1 VRTRLPSWVTLD
13 RWLVGGALLV
23 LVLLAALVLNVVNT
37 RRQQQIARLVSHTN
51 ELLDAIAETRTDILL
66 LASADQTF
74 LLTNTEDD
82 LRRLVPLTSRATD
95 AGRRIVELGRGDP
108 RQEARIPQVLAR
120 LQALSEYYVSAVD
133 GEGANANL
141 AVRYRLLSGYGPRLI
156 DGLDRQLV
164 DMDEIGRDV
173 LADRAAASERAF
185 RTALATGVATG
196 LSSMALVVCFV
207 ALLRRH
213 LRKRLRDAGMLRL
226 LSEELRE
233 ADRRKDQ
240 FLATLAHELR
250 NPLAALSLAGQRLR
264 LPDAADR
271 IGFVA
276 DVIGNETA
284 HMTRLVEELF
294 DIASVRQGKVKLRME
309 NLDLVAV
316 AARAVDTS
324 RPVIERRGHA
334 FDVVQPAGPIR
345 VHGDETRLCQ
355 VVANL
360 LTNAAR
366 YTREGGRIALT
377 LDKDDRDAIIRVEDT
392 GVGIAADMLP
402 RVFDLFTQVRH
413 PEIDADG
420 GLGIGLALVKNLV
433 ALHGGTVAVT
443 SAGPGLGSVFVVRI
457 PLLVEH

>member
-1 VRTRLPSWVTLD
+1 MKGRTTTPGSGPVVRAKVVPRAKNPMMLPLRGSRHAAERLFLESLEANPDAVVLVDEAGAILHSNKLIQEVFGYRRDELLGRPIDILIPERFRTRHDGHHTDYFHSARARRMGMALELKGLRKDGSEFPIDVALSPLHA
-13 RWLVGGALLV
+13 GGKLLV
-23 LVLLAALVLNVVNT
+23 
-37 RRQQQIARLVSHTN
+37 
-51 ELLDAIAETRTDILL
+51 
-66 LASADQTF
+66 
-74 LLTNTEDD
+74 
-82 LRRLVPLTSRATD
+82 
-95 AGRRIVELGRGDP
+95 
-108 RQEARIPQVLAR
+108 
-120 LQALSEYYVSAVD
+120 
-133 GEGANANL
+133 
-141 AVRYRLLSGYGPRLI
+141 
-156 DGLDRQLV
+156 
-164 DMDEIGRDV
+164 
-173 LADRAAASERAF
+173 AAAIRDMS
-185 RTALATGVATG
+185 VY
-196 LSSMALVVCFV
+196 
-207 ALLRRH
+207 
-213 LRKRLRDAGMLRL
+213 RKLEA
-226 LSEELRE
+226 ELRQRSQDLEE
-233 ADRRKDQ
+233 ADRLKDQ

-366 YTREGGRIALT
+366 YTPEGGRIALT